1 MTYSSQPE
9 NNALYPAEQKTRLKR
24 PRVLIIAEKANPES
38 ISIHL
43 RGWCHSRA
51 IAEVADVH
59 IATLTWNAEAFQRA
73 NFTDFTPIDTALING
88 PIKWL
93 IKTLRGGKG
102 KGWTIHTALMAVE
115 YYYFEFLVWK
125 QLGDQ
130 IQAGAFDIVHRV
142 IPSSPT
148 AASIL
153 AQKCKNAGVPFILGP
168 LNGGLPWPKEF
179 NAARHQ
185 EKEWLSYIRDFYR
198 LMPGYRSTRENA
210 AAIIVGSQSTLDQVD
225 QRYQPKCVYFPA
237 NAVDTDRFDGQR
249 KRIAQLPL
257 KLVFVGRL
265 VPYKGGDMLIE
276 AAAPLLRDNKVTLEI
291 IGDGPEQT
299 ALERQVQDLGLND
312 LVTFAGRLPQA
323 QLKEHLADSDVF
335 AFPSIREFGGAVV
348 IEAMAIGL
356 TPVVV
361 GYGGPG
367 EMVTATT
374 GYKVP
379 LGRREEIIN
388 HFRQV
393 LNELVANPEKVDS
406 LGQQARQRVLE
417 KFTWG
422 VRAQQTLAVYR
433 WVLDENTPKPVFNFH
448 S

>member
-1 MTYSSQPE
+1 MTYSSQGE
-9 NNALYPAEQKTRLKR
+9 KNATHQVEQQPPCER
-24 PRVLIIAEKANPES
+24 PRVLIIAEKANPDS

-51 IAEVADVH
+51 IADVADVH
-59 IATLTWNAEAFQRA
+59 IATLAWNADAFRRA
-73 NFTDFTPIDTALING
+73 NFTDFTPIDTTLINR

-102 KGWTIHTALMAVE
+102 KGWTLHTALMAFE

-125 QLGDQ
+125 QLGER
-130 IQAGAFDIVHRV
+130 IRAGDFDIVHRV

-148 AASIL
+148 APSTL
-153 AQKCKNAGVPFILGP
+153 AQKCKGVGVPFILGP

-185 EKEWLSYIRDFYR
+185 EKEWLSYVRDFYR
-198 LMPGYRSTRENA
+198 LMPGYKATRENA
-210 AAIIVGSQSTLDQVD
+210 AAIIVGSQSTLSQVD
-225 QRYQPKCVYFPA
+225 KRYQPKCIYFPA

-249 KRIAQLPL
+249 QRVAQLPL

-276 AAAPLLRDNKVTLEI
+276 AAAPLLRENKVALEI
-291 IGDGPEQT
+291 IGDGPEQA
-299 ALERQVQDLGLND
+299 ALEKQVRDLGLTD
-312 LVTFAGRLPQA
+312 SVTFAGRLPQT
-323 QLKEHLADSDVF
+323 QLKEHLANSDVF

-348 IEAMAIGL
+348 IEAMALGL

-367 EMVTATT
+367 EMVTAST

-379 LGRREEIIN
+379 LGRREEIVAN
-388 HFRQV
+388 FRQV
-393 LNELVANPEKVDS
+393 LNELVVNPEKVDS
-406 LGQQARQRVLE
+406 LGKQARQRVLD

-422 VRAQQTLAVYR
+422 VRAQQTLEVYQ
-433 WVLDENTPKPVFNFH
+433 WVLDQNRPKPVYNYE